1 MRNRVISICFVSL
14 ALLLYGCK
22 EYKAPVANRP
32 TVAKDDSLQQIISQ
46 RDTQINNMMATMN
59 EIQEGFNEI
68 SEAENWV
75 NLIQDDER
83 ADKASQIKEDIK
95 FIADRMQQNREL
107 IKKLQGQLRDS
118 DFKSQELKK
127 VIANMLRQLD
137 EKDQQLQQLRAE
149 LDAKNIHIAELDET
163 ISNLNNNVTEL
174 KSESDEKSQIIN
186 NQETQL
192 NTAWYVFGTRPEL
205 KDQRILMG
213 DKVLQQNFNK
223 NYFTKIDI
231 RVTREI
237 KLYSKSARLL
247 TSHPAGSYE
256 LTRDNNKMYT
266 LEHEQISRCRC
277 EIGRLQRLDAKND
290 RINALHSASSTPPVT
305 FALGCNARGA
315 KTE

>member
-14 ALLLYGCK
+14 ALLLYCCK

-68 SEAENWV
+68 SEAENRV

-266 LEHEQISRCRC
+266 LAITNPQ
-277 EIGRLQRLDAKND
+277 LFW
-290 RINALHSASSTPPVT
+290 STSKYLVVVV
-305 FALGCNARGA
+305 
-315 KTE
+315 K

>member
-22 EYKAPVANRP
+22 EYKAPVDNRP

-68 SEAENWV
+68 SEAENRV

-118 DFKSQELKK
+118 DFKSKELKK

-266 LEHEQISRCRC
+266 LAITNPQ
-277 EIGRLQRLDAKND
+277 LFW
-290 RINALHSASSTPPVT
+290 STSKYLVVVV
-305 FALGCNARGA
+305 
-315 KTE
+315 K

>member
-1 MRNRVISICFVSL
+1 MRKYLSYIFFVL
-14 ALLLYGCK
+14 VVLLSGCK
-22 EYKAPVANRP
+22 ENKAPVVNRP
-32 TVAKDDSLQQIISQ
+32 TVTKDDSLQQVISQ
-46 RDTQINNMMATMN
+46 RETQINNMMATMN

-68 SEAENWV
+68 SDVENRL
-75 NLIQDDER
+75 NLIQADER
-83 ADKASQIKEDIK
+83 ADKSSEIKENIK

-127 VIANMLRQLD
+127 VVANMLRQLD

-163 ISNLNNNVTEL
+163 ISNLNDNMTEL

-192 NTAWYVFGTRPEL
+192 NTAWYVFGTRSEL
-205 KDQRILMG
+205 KDQRILVG

-223 NYFTKIDI
+223 NYFTKIEI
-231 RVTREI
+231 RVTKEI

-247 TSHPAGSYE
+247 TSHPMGSYE
-256 LTRDNNKMYT
+256 LTRDNNKMYILVIT
-266 LEHEQISRCRC
+266 NPQLFW
-277 EIGRLQRLDAKND
+277 
-290 RINALHSASSTPPVT
+290 STSKYLV
-305 FALGCNARGA
+305 AVV
-315 KTE
+315 K

>member
-68 SEAENWV
+68 SEAENRV

-256 LTRDNNKMYT
+256 LTRDYNKMYT
-266 LEHEQISRCRC
+266 LAITNPQ
-277 EIGRLQRLDAKND
+277 LFW
-290 RINALHSASSTPPVT
+290 STSKYLVVVV
-305 FALGCNARGA
+305 
-315 KTE
+315 K

>member
-68 SEAENWV
+68 SEAENRV

-256 LTRDNNKMYT
+256 LTRDNNKMYKLAIT
-266 LEHEQISRCRC
+266 NPQLFW
-277 EIGRLQRLDAKND
+277 
-290 RINALHSASSTPPVT
+290 STSKYLVVVV
-305 FALGCNARGA
+305 
-315 KTE
+315 K

>member
-22 EYKAPVANRP
+22 EYKAPVANSP

-68 SEAENWV
+68 SEAENRV

-118 DFKSQELKK
+118 NFKSQELKK

-266 LEHEQISRCRC
+266 LAITNPQ
-277 EIGRLQRLDAKND
+277 LFW
-290 RINALHSASSTPPVT
+290 STSKYLVVVV
-305 FALGCNARGA
+305 
-315 KTE
+315 K

>member
-46 RDTQINNMMATMN
+46 RDTQIINMMATMN

-68 SEAENWV
+68 SEAENRV

-95 FIADRMQQNREL
+95 IIADRMQQNREL

-163 ISNLNNNVTEL
+163 ISNLNNNMTEL

-266 LEHEQISRCRC
+266 LAITNPQ
-277 EIGRLQRLDAKND
+277 LFW
-290 RINALHSASSTPPVT
+290 STSKYLVVVV
-305 FALGCNARGA
+305 
-315 KTE
+315 K

>member
-68 SEAENWV
+68 SEAENRV

-256 LTRDNNKMYT
+256 LTRDNNKMYMLAIT
-266 LEHEQISRCRC
+266 NPQLFW
-277 EIGRLQRLDAKND
+277 
-290 RINALHSASSTPPVT
+290 STSKYLVVVV
-305 FALGCNARGA
+305 
-315 KTE
+315 K

>member
-46 RDTQINNMMATMN
+46 RDTQINNMMATIN

-68 SEAENWV
+68 SEAENRV

-163 ISNLNNNVTEL
+163 ICNLNNNVTEL

-266 LEHEQISRCRC
+266 LAITNPQLFGSTSKYLVVVVEQAGFS
-277 EIGRLQRLDAKND
+277 
-290 RINALHSASSTPPVT
+290 ALTRKTIASTPCTPPQ
-305 FALGCNARGA
+305 ALRP
-315 KTE
+315 

>member
-68 SEAENWV
+68 SEAENRV

-256 LTRDNNKMYT
+256 LMRDNNKMYT
-266 LEHEQISRCRC
+266 LAITNPQ
-277 EIGRLQRLDAKND
+277 LFW
-290 RINALHSASSTPPVT
+290 STSKYLVVVV
-305 FALGCNARGA
+305 
-315 KTE
+315 K

>member
-68 SEAENWV
+68 GEAENRV

-163 ISNLNNNVTEL
+163 ICNLNNNVTEL

-266 LEHEQISRCRC
+266 LAITNPQ
-277 EIGRLQRLDAKND
+277 LFW
-290 RINALHSASSTPPVT
+290 STSKYLVVVV
-305 FALGCNARGA
+305 
-315 KTE
+315 K

>member
-14 ALLLYGCK
+14 ALLIYGCK

-68 SEAENWV
+68 SEAENRV

-83 ADKASQIKEDIK
+83 ADKASQIKENIK

-266 LEHEQISRCRC
+266 LAITNPQ
-277 EIGRLQRLDAKND
+277 LFW
-290 RINALHSASSTPPVT
+290 STSKYLVVVV
-305 FALGCNARGA
+305 
-315 KTE
+315 K

>member
-14 ALLLYGCK
+14 TLLLYGCK

-68 SEAENWV
+68 SEAENRV

-266 LEHEQISRCRC
+266 LAITNPQ
-277 EIGRLQRLDAKND
+277 LFW
-290 RINALHSASSTPPVT
+290 STSKYLVVVV
-305 FALGCNARGA
+305 
-315 KTE
+315 K

>member
-68 SEAENWV
+68 SEAENRV

-137 EKDQQLQQLRAE
+137 EKDQQFQQLRAE

-266 LEHEQISRCRC
+266 LAITNPQ
-277 EIGRLQRLDAKND
+277 LFW
-290 RINALHSASSTPPVT
+290 STSKYLVVIV
-305 FALGCNARGA
+305 
-315 KTE
+315 K

>member
-22 EYKAPVANRP
+22 EYKAPVATRP

-68 SEAENWV
+68 SEAENRV

-266 LEHEQISRCRC
+266 LAITNPQ
-277 EIGRLQRLDAKND
+277 LFW
-290 RINALHSASSTPPVT
+290 STSKYLVVVV
-305 FALGCNARGA
+305 
-315 KTE
+315 K

>member
-14 ALLLYGCK
+14 ALLYGCK

-68 SEAENWV
+68 SEAENRV

-266 LEHEQISRCRC
+266 LAITNPQ
-277 EIGRLQRLDAKND
+277 LFW
-290 RINALHSASSTPPVT
+290 STSKYLVVVV
-305 FALGCNARGA
+305 
-315 KTE
+315 K

>member
-68 SEAENWV
+68 SEAENRV

-118 DFKSQELKK
+118 NFKSQELKK

-266 LEHEQISRCRC
+266 LAITNPQ
-277 EIGRLQRLDAKND
+277 LFW
-290 RINALHSASSTPPVT
+290 STSKYLVVVV
-305 FALGCNARGA
+305 
-315 KTE
+315 K

>member
-46 RDTQINNMMATMN
+46 RETQINNMMATMN

-68 SEAENWV
+68 SEAENRV

-163 ISNLNNNVTEL
+163 ICNLNNNVTEL

-266 LEHEQISRCRC
+266 LAITNPQ
-277 EIGRLQRLDAKND
+277 LFW
-290 RINALHSASSTPPVT
+290 STSKYLVVVV
-305 FALGCNARGA
+305 
-315 KTE
+315 K

>member
-14 ALLLYGCK
+14 ALLLYCCK

-68 SEAENWV
+68 SEAENRV

-137 EKDQQLQQLRAE
+137 ENDQQLQQLRAE

-266 LEHEQISRCRC
+266 LAITNPQ
-277 EIGRLQRLDAKND
+277 LFW
-290 RINALHSASSTPPVT
+290 STSKYLVVVV
-305 FALGCNARGA
+305 
-315 KTE
+315 K

>member
-68 SEAENWV
+68 SEAENRV

-95 FIADRMQQNREL
+95 FIADRMQQNMEL

-266 LEHEQISRCRC
+266 LAITNPQ
-277 EIGRLQRLDAKND
+277 LFW
-290 RINALHSASSTPPVT
+290 STSKYLVVVV
-305 FALGCNARGA
+305 
-315 KTE
+315 K